1 MNAFVLCQ
9 CTVGGG
15 RGGGGGRS
23 ARKLSDGNSLGR
35 ARGSDGFDLPCP
47 VLWRRR
53 RKHFEGCRE
62 GASAYCLTVSASAVP
77 AGGARSTSVMLRVCL
92 RLGAV
97 TDLTYRALFYGD
109 GGGTILRVVAKGVV
123 SAYSLAVSA
132 PAAPA
137 GGARTTSVMLRV

>member
-1 MNAFVLCQ
+1 MNVFVLCQ

-23 ARKLSDGNSLGR
+23 ARKLSDGNSLAQ

-62 GASAYCLTVSASAVP
+62 GRRPTVWQ
-77 AGGARSTSVMLRVCL
+77 CL
-92 RLGAV
+92 RQQRR
-97 TDLTYRALFYGD
+97 RAE
-109 GGGTILRVVAKGVV
+109 R
-123 SAYSLAVSA
+123 
-132 PAAPA
+132 
-137 GGARTTSVMLRV
+137 ARLQ